1 MTLDSSR
8 RAALRDLK
16 LRTLVRDHLGR
27 GVSPVMTNTSSFGR
41 GAAFVDD
48 GVAWVLIEDQPERSL
63 GAALAWMRKQDGAA
77 ELAIIAEASSGILA
91 RRAEL
96 FTTPILV
103 LHAIDRVL
111 VPAVPDGYPP
121 IVALDDRHEAYRAL
135 IEQGGAEAVEEHGV
149 LMGEVRGL
157 EVCRVVTDPA
167 TGEVHLE
174 VGIGAHDREAFALL
188 HGARPTVEAL
198 AEVAATVA
206 AHRRP
211 GADPHPL
218 NRLGAERFLRWQ
230 SMQSPERLGVRSVR
244 PAPPPVV
251 RTNLKD
257 PVPCVA
263 LGERADGSSVV
274 FVYSTGIDLDLVP
287 FAVDAQAMLDRHAD
301 LVLVV
306 PARDASPITRGVA
319 GLAKVPISMLEWD

>member
-1 MTLDSSR
+1 VTLDSSR

-111 VPAVPDGYPP
+111 VA
-121 IVALDDRHEAYRAL
+121 H
-135 IEQGGAEAVEEHGV
+135 
-149 LMGEVRGL
+149 
-157 EVCRVVTDPA
+157 
-167 TGEVHLE
+167 
-174 VGIGAHDREAFALL
+174 GIGL
-188 HGARPTVEAL
+188 
-198 AEVAATVA
+198 
-206 AHRRP
+206 
-211 GADPHPL
+211 PH
-218 NRLGAERFLRWQ
+218 E
-230 SMQSPERLGVRSVR
+230 
-244 PAPPPVV
+244 
-251 RTNLKD
+251 
-257 PVPCVA
+257 
-263 LGERADGSSVV
+263 
-274 FVYSTGIDLDLVP
+274 
-287 FAVDAQAMLDRHAD
+287 
-301 LVLVV
+301 
-306 PARDASPITRGVA
+306 
-319 GLAKVPISMLEWD
+319 